1 MKPNITTSAREQELI
16 RELAHWQGT
25 RAVIDSE
32 LEYCRS
38 IWPTSSFVRSKEV
51 TRYAITG
58 RITSIQAELAKINPE
73 KWG

>member
-1 MKPNITTSAREQELI
+1 MKANTNNTAREQELI

-32 LEYCRS
+32 LKYCRS
-38 IWPTSSFVRSKEV
+38 IWPASSFVRSKEV

-58 RITSIQAELAKINPE
+58 RITSIHAELAKLNPE